1 MWLKFQKAFVCFMSS
16 VMMGNNFQ
24 EYDYGMEYLLLIYN
38 KPFHF
43 CSKNT
48 YMTFLLISF
57 QNKGHVDMNQT
68 INSH

>member
-1 MWLKFQKAFVCFMSS
+1 
-16 VMMGNNFQ
+16 MMDNNFQ
-24 EYDYGMEYLLLIYN
+24 EYDYGMEYFLLIYN

-57 QNKGHVDMNQT
+57 QNKGHINMNQT
-68 INSH
+68 IKLSLINYSDLSFVWSVLQN